1 VAGTNMSNSDI
12 KSRRSS
18 RRCKRGSGQG
28 KYEVIRISGNVRH
41 DLQFIKGFVGIASNV
56 PDGEVIEVL
65 INMFKQKKIGQL
77 SDGKY
82 LKTPLESDSLVTF
95 FADKEAQQAIKEYE
109 YLLNEKQSTLDN
121 YIKYLDTACELAKI
135 DKVQVIEIVKNKN
148 KKNSNES
155 ITNLLD

>member
-1 VAGTNMSNSDI
+1 MNSSNSSTT
-12 KSRRSS
+12 KQRRSSS

-41 DLQFIKGFVGIASNV
+41 DLQFINGFVGIANNV

-77 SDGKY
+77 SDGKS

-121 YIKYLDTACELAKI
+121 YVQYLDFACELAKV
-135 DKVQVIEIVKNKN
+135 DKVQVIEIVKQKN
-148 KKNSNES
+148 NNNTLKR
-155 ITNLLD
+155 LLD